1 MKLGR
6 LISALGMVA
15 AVAAAMLSGGCEND
29 HSVDGSEFYLSPAS
43 YTFVREKDHV
53 VSFGVHGAV
62 LPVTWTL
69 SDTGM
74 GNLSGVTPDTKVDV
88 TVANYTR
95 GEQAGINTL
104 MVTDARGWRA
114 SARITVPARLVD
126 AAGTGTNGAASATG
140 SD

>member
-74 GNLSGVTPDTKVDV
+74 GTLSGVTPDTEVDV

-95 GEQAGINTL
+95 GEKAGINTL